1 MRSLQWLFAESWDT
15 ACLTDKVK
23 LIPPTG
29 RLSTT
34 SSRIRSGLIAI
45 IEAYYLPESDGVPR
59 TYREID
65 SVTRT

>member
-1 MRSLQWLFAESWDT
+1 MRSLQWRLQKASWDT

-45 IEAYYLPESDGVPR
+45 IEAYYLPKVTG
-59 TYREID
+59 YREHIEK
-65 SVTRT
+65 